1 MVPQR
6 TVSFKCRPMHMHHE
20 HMDAYRKITKI
31 SPGAYFFPRR
41 FLRGLF
47 LEGLIR
53 WEICFSKSARLIL
66 GGKFTSQNRLG

>member
-6 TVSFKCRPMHMHHE
+6 TVSLKCRPMNVHPR
-20 HMDAYRKITKI
+20 AYGTVTIPKI
-31 SPGAYFFPRR
+31 SPGAYIFPRR